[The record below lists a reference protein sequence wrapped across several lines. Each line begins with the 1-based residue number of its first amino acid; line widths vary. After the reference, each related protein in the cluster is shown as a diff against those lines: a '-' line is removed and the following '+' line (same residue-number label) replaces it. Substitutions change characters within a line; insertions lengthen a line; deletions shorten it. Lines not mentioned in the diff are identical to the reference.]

1 MNRGTVV
8 LVALAIL
15 LAHTFAIHQTPD
27 NDFAAPY
34 EMAHVAYRLGRNLV
48 YEGSASWNPG
58 GPAIESYPSP
68 IWVALSAVAARLYAD
83 PIFMTQAVG
92 LFSVLATL
100 VVLAQFS
107 PKRTAGLVAP
117 VLLAASGSTAAAAFS
132 GTEAALAMLLV
143 STAFLAFERGWFRLL
158 ALALSM
164 LLLTR
169 PEGGCALLFLLAC
182 EGLWRPHG
190 EHGPRRPGW
199 RAYLL
204 PSALIVLATL
214 ARRAFTGHWLSP
226 FSAPLAELALAR
238 WRIGAEYLASFA
250 ISSGFG
256 LLFLVVVLSLSAGRA
271 SAMGTRALGLAGT
284 WWGVVVLSGGDE
296 LPFWSALVPVLPLFF
311 LGVQECLR
319 VWMDERQSLAHVAW
333 PVLSVSL
340 VAAFLA
346 SKVPGDIGPLRV
358 EQALT
363 DWQTPRGALA
373 KAYPRPL
380 GRLGLL
386 EEIRA
391 VEHLRTLGV
400 YLRDR
405 VGPDATILTSWPGA
419 IGYLSRKEVL
429 DLSGR
434 VWPLAGYAQPFSWRG
449 VTRVDVA
456 ASLAE
461 DIDYIVPLVGTLS
474 ETDEPDDFLV
484 SWLQR
489 YDRVGP
495 TPHRQRE
502 LLRALSEFTLVCVP
516 VPAESR
522 RPNEP
527 SDRPFPL
534 LQRKQKGMIPRL
546 VLEVEEGHLRVLARH
561 EGHHLVVDLC
571 LCAKGQDGEELYLRP
586 TGSWVRSAPLDA
598 RTSLLVFPT
607 GTSSIELLEA
617 AVPAGLRGAE
627 VRAWLHNPGMHPDAP
642 LSPLG
647 EPVSA
652 VLK

>member
-27 NDFAAPY
+27 GDFAAPY

-68 IWVALSAVAARLYAD
+68 IWVLLAAVAARLYAS
-83 PIFMTQAVG
+83 PIFLTQAVG
-92 LFSVLATL
+92 LVSVLATL

-158 ALALSM
+158 ALALSA

-182 EGLWRPHG
+182 ERVWRPRS
-190 EHGPRRPGW
+190 EDGPRRPGW

-214 ARRAFTGHWLSP
+214 ARRTFTGHWLSP
-226 FSAPLAELALAR
+226 FSAPLAELDLAR

-256 LLFLVVVLSLSAGRA
+256 LLFLVVVLSLSAGRT

-284 WWGVVVLSGGDE
+284 WWGVVALSGGDE

-319 VWMDERQSLAHVAW
+319 VWMDERPSLAHVAW

-340 VAAFLA
+340 LAAFLA
-346 SKVPGDIGPLRV
+346 SKVPGDIGPLRLQ
-358 EQALT
+358 QALT

-405 VGPDATILTSWPGA
+405 VGADATILTSWPGA

-461 DIDYIVPLVGTLS
+461 GIDYIVPLVGTLS

-484 SWLQR
+484 SWLER

-495 TPHRQRE
+495 TPHRQGE
-502 LLRALSEFTLVCVP
+502 LLHALSNYTLVSVP

-534 LQRKQKGMIPRL
+534 LQRKQEGMIPRL
-546 VLEVEEGHLRVLARH
+546 VLEVEEGRLRVLARH

-571 LCAKGQDGEELYLRP
+571 LSAKGRDGRELYLRP

-607 GTSSIELLEA
+607 GTSSIQLLEA
-617 AVPAGLRGAE
+617 PVPAELRGAE
-627 VRAWLHNPGMHPDAP
+627 VRAWLHNPGMRPDAP

-652 VLK
+652 VLE